1 MACSG
6 QHQYTRL
13 AKQKQFSDGWNGSL
27 VGWGVLMPKMDPE
40 VAGDGR
46 IYILVLEV
54 GDSDY
59 ERECG
64 FSTSTQRHLRLHWK
78 GTN

>member
-1 MACSG
+1 
-6 QHQYTRL
+6 
-13 AKQKQFSDGWNGSL
+13 
-27 VGWGVLMPKMDPE
+27 LMPKMDPE